1 MRTPFGTFNQQLNEN
16 LNLAQNIVE
25 NLAGDNN
32 LISVRSR
39 SSTTRPFTRIQQ
51 MHARAEDAY
60 RNSIR
65 DYETSLQETQ
75 QKVAELQKNK
85 EQGQRFIL
93 SPEAQAELEKLRKK
107 EGETRT
113 ALKAERKKLA
123 SDITAMENFL
133 KWTNILGMPAVVT
146 ACGLGLAFVKRKR
159 TSAK

>member
-1 MRTPFGTFNQQLNEN
+1 M
-16 LNLAQNIVE
+16 E

-39 SSTTRPFTRIQQ
+39 ASVSRPFTRIQQ
-51 MHARAEDAY
+51 MQAKADEAFRSRIREYEDK
-60 RNSIR
+60 
-65 DYETSLQETQ
+65 LQETQ
-75 QKVAELQKNK
+75 QKVSELQKNK

-93 SPEAQAELEKLRKK
+93 SPEQQAELQKLQRT
-107 EGETRT
+107 EADTRV

-123 SDITAMENFL
+123 QEIDSTQNFL
-133 KWTNILGMPAVVT
+133 KWANILGMPAIVT